1 MTQAAWIVLC
11 LKIALVSGFV
21 SLAGWIALY
30 TALAPWY
37 RNPIGRTLVAKT
49 ALVAAMF
56 VPSILSLF
64 FHLSRRGS
72 LVAGWVDVVLI
83 GLVAPVMWWRSI
95 IWVRLHRA
103 GGLPR
108 NGDDGG
114 AVDPAARR
122 DP

>member
-1 MTQAAWIVLC
+1 MTQEAWIVLC

-64 FHLSRRGS
+64 FHLSRKGS

-83 GLVAPVMWWRSI
+83 GLVAPVMWWRCLV
-95 IWVRLHRA
+95 WVRLHKA
-103 GGLPR
+103 GRLPR
-108 NGDDGG
+108 NGNDGDDT
-114 AVDPAARR
+114 DPATRR